1 MVAIFLGAL
10 QTLLQQFANP
20 LIQWQELVI
29 HHSSTRD
36 GVDLP
41 RAFEHGVGVVV
52 RSSKSRATRYWE
64 GQRPTGQTKAIFSE
78 KWSKCQILMIRV
90 LILASNILQRPI
102 SSLYSSQPLW
112 YSEPPLSRRREL
124 VSTNFKCKVK
134 LPAFRSEIF
143 KQKEKKHTRDYDN
156 KV

>member
-41 RAFEHGVGVVV
+41 RAIEHGVVV
-52 RSSKSRATRYWE
+52 RSSKSRATRY
-64 GQRPTGQTKAIFSE
+64 
-78 KWSKCQILMIRV
+78 
-90 LILASNILQRPI
+90 
-102 SSLYSSQPLW
+102 
-112 YSEPPLSRRREL
+112 
-124 VSTNFKCKVK
+124 
-134 LPAFRSEIF
+134 
-143 KQKEKKHTRDYDN
+143 
-156 KV
+156 